1 MKAVFDSQEQYAD
14 LAQALQ
20 QFWED
25 YTGVRP
31 ARVRVTSG
39 ARAIAVWL
47 EAALSPAQQRM
58 ASTQAGCKMLQEL
71 EERILEQARPH
82 IQQLVEEAI
91 EHKSILA
98 EVHLD
103 VATGNVLGFFQLE

>member
-1 MKAVFDSQEQYAD
+1 MAAVDSQEQYAD

-20 QFWED
+20 EFWED

-31 ARVRVTSG
+31 ARVRVAAG

-47 EAALSPAQQRM
+47 EKAISPAEQQM
-58 ASTQAGCKMLQEL
+58 ASTQAGSEILQEL
-71 EERILEQARPH
+71 EERILEQAKPH

-91 EHKSILA
+91 EHKTILA